1 MERIEIGDI
10 FTLIDEN
17 DVEQEIEALGK
28 LDVEGVEYIAAGIVD
43 DIDRETEED
52 IDIFFF
58 KVEEDGQLTDI
69 ETDEEFE
76 KVSAAFEKSVMG

>member
-43 DIDRETEED
+43 DIERETEED

>member
-1 MERIEIGDI
+1 MEKIEIGDI

-43 DIDRETEED
+43 DIERETEED

>member
-28 LDVEGVEYIAAGIVD
+28 MDVEGVEYIAAGIVE
-43 DIDRETEED
+43 DIERETEED

>member
-43 DIDRETEED
+43 DIEHETEED